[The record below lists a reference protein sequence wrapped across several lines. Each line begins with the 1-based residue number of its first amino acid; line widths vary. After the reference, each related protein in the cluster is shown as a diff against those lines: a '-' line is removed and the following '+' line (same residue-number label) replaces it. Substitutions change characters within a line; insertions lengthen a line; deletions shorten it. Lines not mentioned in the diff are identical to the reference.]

1 MQYLLMIYSADGF
14 GPAPNSPEM
23 GKLVAGYGA
32 LTAEMRENGILVDG
46 NPLQGVDTATT
57 IKVRDGKT
65 DMRDGPFAETKE
77 QLGGYYLLECKDLDE
92 AARYAEKIPTAAYG
106 SIEIRPIMAMS

>member
-65 DMRDGPFAETKE
+65 DMRDDPFAETKE

-92 AARYAEKIPTAAYG
+92 AARYAEKIPTAAYD